1 MIELAKPIQKNE
13 EEIKKEL
20 KEEVKNEIQ
29 EDIKEEEKKDIKTDI
44 KEEEK
49 EDTKTEVKEEE
60 KEDTKTEVKEEEK
73 EVEEEEKEVEEN
85 LQKIYIGPTIA
96 AFSLQE
102 NTVFVNEY
110 PFNVQEAIKKYPLT
124 EKLFIN
130 IEDLKSR
137 NNEYYR
143 TLYNTLNNELR
154 GNINGI

>member
-1 MIELAKPIQKNE
+1 MPKAIQKNDE
-13 EEIKKEL
+13 DIKKEL
-20 KEEVKNEIQ
+20 KEEIKNEIQ
-29 EDIKEEEKKDIKTDI
+29 EDIK
-44 KEEEK
+44 
-49 EDTKTEVKEEE
+49 
-60 KEDTKTEVKEEEK
+60 
-73 EVEEEEKEVEEN
+73 EEEKEVEEN

-110 PFNVQEAIKKYPLT
+110 PFNIQEAIKKYPLT

-130 IEDLKSR
+130 VEDLKSR
-137 NNEYYR
+137 NNEYYK

>member
-1 MIELAKPIQKNE
+1 MVIIGLTEVIELAKPVQKNE
-13 EEIKKEL
+13 EDI
-20 KEEVKNEIQ
+20 KNEIT
-29 EDIKEEEKKDIKTDI
+29 EEVNNEIIEEGNNEIKEEKKEEKK
-44 KEEEK
+44 
-49 EDTKTEVKEEE
+49 
-60 KEDTKTEVKEEEK
+60 
-73 EVEEEEKEVEEN
+73 VEEN

-102 NTVFVNEY
+102 NTIFVNEY

-130 IEDLKSR
+130 VEDLKSR
-137 NNEYYR
+137 NNEYYK

>member
-1 MIELAKPIQKNE
+1 MEVIELAKPIQKNE

-29 EDIKEEEKKDIKTDI
+29 EDIKEEEKKDIKTEI

-60 KEDTKTEVKEEEK
+60 KEDIKTEVK
-73 EVEEEEKEVEEN
+73 EEEKEVEEN

>member
-1 MIELAKPIQKNE
+1 MKKIIEQIVIIGLMEVIELAKPVQKNE
-13 EEIKKEL
+13 EDI
-20 KEEVKNEIQ
+20 KNEIT
-29 EDIKEEEKKDIKTDI
+29 EEVNNEIIEEGNNEIKEEKK
-44 KEEEK
+44 
-49 EDTKTEVKEEE
+49 
-60 KEDTKTEVKEEEK
+60 
-73 EVEEEEKEVEEN
+73 VEEN

-102 NTVFVNEY
+102 NSIFVNEY

-130 IEDLKSR
+130 VEDLKSR

-143 TLYNTLNNELR
+143 ILYNTLNNELR

>member
-1 MIELAKPIQKNE
+1 MEVIELAKPIQKNE
-13 EEIKKEL
+13 EDI
-20 KEEVKNEIQ
+20 KNEII
-29 EDIKEEEKKDIKTDI
+29 EEANNEVSEEKK
-44 KEEEK
+44 
-49 EDTKTEVKEEE
+49 EV
-60 KEDTKTEVKEEEK
+60 
-73 EVEEEEKEVEEN
+73 KEVEEN

-102 NTVFVNEY
+102 NTIFVNEY

-130 IEDLKSR
+130 VEDLKSR
-137 NNEYYR
+137 NNEYYK

>member
-1 MIELAKPIQKNE
+1 MAKPIQKNE
-13 EEIKKEL
+13 EDIKKEL
-20 KEEVKNEIQ
+20 KEEVKNEIQEDIKEKEKEDVKTEVKGEVKNEIQ
-29 EDIKEEEKKDIKTDI
+29 EDIKEEEKKDIKT
-44 KEEEK
+44 
-49 EDTKTEVKEEE
+49 EVK
-60 KEDTKTEVKEEEK
+60 
-73 EVEEEEKEVEEN
+73 EEEKEVEEN

>member
-1 MIELAKPIQKNE
+1 MEVIELAKPIQKNE
-13 EEIKKEL
+13 EEIKKEF
-20 KEEVKNEIQ
+20 KEK
-29 EDIKEEEKKDIKTDI
+29 EKKDRKTEI

-49 EDTKTEVKEEE
+49 EDTKTEVK
-60 KEDTKTEVKEEEK
+60 
-73 EVEEEEKEVEEN
+73 EEEKEVEEN

-143 TLYNTLNNELR
+143 TLYNTLKNEIR

>member
-1 MIELAKPIQKNE
+1 MAKPIQKNE
-13 EEIKKEL
+13 EDIKKEL

-29 EDIKEEEKKDIKTDI
+29 ENI

-49 EDTKTEVKEEE
+49 EDIKTEAKEEE
-60 KEDTKTEVKEEEK
+60 KEDIKTEVK
-73 EVEEEEKEVEEN
+73 EEEKEVEEN

>member
-1 MIELAKPIQKNE
+1 MAKPIQKNE
-13 EEIKKEL
+13 EDI
-20 KEEVKNEIQ
+20 KNEII
-29 EDIKEEEKKDIKTDI
+29 EEANNEVSEEKK
-44 KEEEK
+44 
-49 EDTKTEVKEEE
+49 EV
-60 KEDTKTEVKEEEK
+60 
-73 EVEEEEKEVEEN
+73 KEVEEN

-102 NTVFVNEY
+102 NTIFVNEY

-130 IEDLKSR
+130 VEDLKSR
-137 NNEYYR
+137 NNEYYK

>member
-1 MIELAKPIQKNE
+1 MAKPVQKNE
-13 EEIKKEL
+13 EDI
-20 KEEVKNEIQ
+20 KNEIT
-29 EDIKEEEKKDIKTDI
+29 EEVNNEIIEEGNNEIKEEKK
-44 KEEEK
+44 
-49 EDTKTEVKEEE
+49 
-60 KEDTKTEVKEEEK
+60 
-73 EVEEEEKEVEEN
+73 VEEN

-102 NTVFVNEY
+102 NSIFVNEY

-130 IEDLKSR
+130 VEDLKSR

>member
-1 MIELAKPIQKNE
+1 MAKPIQKNE
-13 EEIKKEL
+13 EDIKKEL

-29 EDIKEEEKKDIKTDI
+29 EDIKEK
-44 KEEEK
+44 
-49 EDTKTEVKEEE
+49 
-60 KEDTKTEVKEEEK
+60 
-73 EVEEEEKEVEEN
+73 EKEVEEN

>member
-1 MIELAKPIQKNE
+1 MEVIELAKPIQKNE

-29 EDIKEEEKKDIKTDI
+29 EDIKEEEK
-44 KEEEK
+44 
-49 EDTKTEVKEEE
+49 EDTKTEVK
-60 KEDTKTEVKEEEK
+60 
-73 EVEEEEKEVEEN
+73 EEEKEVEEN

>member
-1 MIELAKPIQKNE
+1 MEVIELAKPIQKNE
-13 EEIKKEL
+13 EDIKKEL

-29 EDIKEEEKKDIKTDI
+29 EDIKEK
-44 KEEEK
+44 EK
-49 EDTKTEVKEEE
+49 EDVKTEVKEEE
-60 KEDTKTEVKEEEK
+60 KEDVKTEVK
-73 EVEEEEKEVEEN
+73 EEEKEVEEN

>member
-1 MIELAKPIQKNE
+1 MPKAIQKNE

-29 EDIKEEEKKDIKTDI
+29 EDIKEK
-44 KEEEK
+44 EK
-49 EDTKTEVKEEE
+49 EDVKTEVK
-60 KEDTKTEVKEEEK
+60 
-73 EVEEEEKEVEEN
+73 EEEKEVEEN

-110 PFNVQEAIKKYPLT
+110 PFNVQEVIKKYPLT

>member
-1 MIELAKPIQKNE
+1 MEVIELAKPIQKNE

-29 EDIKEEEKKDIKTDI
+29 EDIKEEEKEDI
-44 KEEEK
+44 
-49 EDTKTEVKEEE
+49 KTEVK
-60 KEDTKTEVKEEEK
+60 
-73 EVEEEEKEVEEN
+73 EEEKEVEEN

>member
-1 MIELAKPIQKNE
+1 MN
-13 EEIKKEL
+13 IKKWEKNQYIGFFKFL
-20 KEEVKNEIQ
+20 KEKEKEDVKTEVKEEVKNEIQ
-29 EDIKEEEKKDIKTDI
+29 EDIKEEEKKDIKT
-44 KEEEK
+44 
-49 EDTKTEVKEEE
+49 
-60 KEDTKTEVKEEEK
+60 EVKEEEK
-73 EVEEEEKEVEEN
+73 EVKEVEEN

>member
-1 MIELAKPIQKNE
+1 MEVIELAKPIQKNE
-13 EEIKKEL
+13 EDIKKEL
-20 KEEVKNEIQ
+20 KEEVKNEIKEDIKEKEKEDVKTEVKEEVKNEIQ
-29 EDIKEEEKKDIKTDI
+29 EDIKEEEKKDIKT
-44 KEEEK
+44 
-49 EDTKTEVKEEE
+49 EVK
-60 KEDTKTEVKEEEK
+60 
-73 EVEEEEKEVEEN
+73 EEEKEVEEN

>member
-1 MIELAKPIQKNE
+1 MEVIELAKPIQKNE
-13 EEIKKEL
+13 EDIKKEL

-29 EDIKEEEKKDIKTDI
+29 EDIKEK
-44 KEEEK
+44 EK
-49 EDTKTEVKEEE
+49 EDVKTEVKEKE
-60 KEDTKTEVKEEEK
+60 KEDVKTEVK
-73 EVEEEEKEVEEN
+73 EEEKEVEEN

-102 NTVFVNEY
+102 NPVFVNEY

>member
-1 MIELAKPIQKNE
+1 MAKPIQKNE
-13 EEIKKEL
+13 EDIKKEL
-20 KEEVKNEIQ
+20 KEEVKNEIQENIKEEEKEDIKTEVKEEVKNEIQ
-29 EDIKEEEKKDIKTDI
+29 EDIKEEEKKDIKT
-44 KEEEK
+44 
-49 EDTKTEVKEEE
+49 EVK
-60 KEDTKTEVKEEEK
+60 
-73 EVEEEEKEVEEN
+73 EEEKEVEEN

>member
-1 MIELAKPIQKNE
+1 MAKPIQKNE
-13 EEIKKEL
+13 EET
-20 KEEVKNEIQ
+20 KNEIK
-29 EDIKEEEKKDIKTDI
+29 EKVKDEIKEEI
-44 KEEEK
+44 KEEAKDEIK
-49 EDTKTEVKEEE
+49 I
-60 KEDTKTEVKEEEK
+60 
-73 EVEEEEKEVEEN
+73 EEN

-124 EKLFIN
+124 EKLFID

-137 NNEYYR
+137 NNEYYK

-154 GNINGI
+154 GNINVI

>member
-1 MIELAKPIQKNE
+1 MEVIELAKPVQKNE
-13 EEIKKEL
+13 EDIKKEL
-20 KEEVKNEIQ
+20 KEEVKNEIQEDIKEKEKEDVKTEVKEEVKNEIQ
-29 EDIKEEEKKDIKTDI
+29 EDIKEEEKKDIKT
-44 KEEEK
+44 
-49 EDTKTEVKEEE
+49 EVK
-60 KEDTKTEVKEEEK
+60 
-73 EVEEEEKEVEEN
+73 EEEKEVEEN

>member
-1 MIELAKPIQKNE
+1 MAKPIQKNE
-13 EEIKKEL
+13 EDIKKEL

-29 EDIKEEEKKDIKTDI
+29 EDIKEK
-44 KEEEK
+44 EK
-49 EDTKTEVKEEE
+49 EDVKTEVKEEE
-60 KEDTKTEVKEEEK
+60 KEDVKTEVK
-73 EVEEEEKEVEEN
+73 EEEKEVEEN
-85 LQKIYIGPTIA
+85 LQKIYIGPTIV

>member
-1 MIELAKPIQKNE
+1 MAKPIQKNE
-13 EEIKKEL
+13 EDIKKEL

-29 EDIKEEEKKDIKTDI
+29 EDIKEKEKEDVKNEIQEDI
-44 KEEEK
+44 KEKEK
-49 EDTKTEVKEEE
+49 EDVKTEVK
-60 KEDTKTEVKEEEK
+60 
-73 EVEEEEKEVEEN
+73 EEEKEVEEN

>member
-1 MIELAKPIQKNE
+1 MAKPIQKNE
-13 EEIKKEL
+13 EDIKKEL
-20 KEEVKNEIQ
+20 KEEVKNEIQENIKEKEKEDVKTEVKEEVKNEIQ
-29 EDIKEEEKKDIKTDI
+29 EDIKEEEK
-44 KEEEK
+44 EN
-49 EDTKTEVKEEE
+49 TKTEVK
-60 KEDTKTEVKEEEK
+60 
-73 EVEEEEKEVEEN
+73 EEEKEVEEN